1 VKVAAK
7 NEAHQAHVG
16 DVMSMG
22 VWFKGCGASDYIHF
36 HIKLTGPCRVPFRD
50 RGHFRVS
57 SQSSV
62 GDFVQFTPK
71 CAGTYR
77 IYDEAL
83 HDGVVLDTSTRRA
96 YVEP

>member
-1 VKVAAK
+1 MLSAPAASAAPDHVSNPCVKVAAK

-22 VWFKGCGASDYIHF
+22 VWFKGCGASVYIHF

-57 SQSSV
+57 TQSSV
-62 GDFVQFTPK
+62 GDFVQFTP
-71 CAGTYR
+71 
-77 IYDEAL
+77 
-83 HDGVVLDTSTRRA
+83 
-96 YVEP
+96 